1 MLKIQNGKLTET
13 EYCIEAEAKNAAIF
27 TTGNGY
33 MGVRGSF
40 EEFGSIRVQGI
51 YVRGYIGTIIEIM
64 EPFPD
69 NEYMKNFYFN
79 EEKLKD
85 FEKQES
91 VINLSDCLLS
101 LEGQSSFLGE
111 DAGSGDGRS
120 RAKGRLG

>member
-1 MLKIQNGKLTET
+1 MKIQNGKLTET

-91 VINLSDCLLS
+91 VINLSDFLLVRVSVDGEVCSGAS
-101 LEGQSSFLGE
+101 LPMRTGTSIACMSP
-111 DAGSGDGRS
+111 
-120 RAKGRLG
+120 